1 MRNWNLRFVTTEEW
15 NQSIASRLPM
25 RNWNIK
31 YNTQSDRNTDGFQT
45 TYEELKLGSNTQFQ
59 AHAMR
64 ASRLPMR
71 NWNLS
76 RHGNPPQPIMASRLP
91 MRNWNFFGRIVLL
104 CSQLR
109 LPDYLW
115 GIETRSWSD
124 TQNHSGDGFQ
134 TTYEELK
141 HDPEATPKTTAEMAS
156 RLPMRN
162 WNFPYRLTPY
172 PTWASRLPMRNWNFA
187 GSSRMD
193 WTRPL
198 PDYLWGIE
206 TLLLVLPADDL
217 MALASRLP
225 MRNWNSTFW
234 GF

>member
-1 MRNWNLRFVTTEEW
+1 MRNWNSPPLRF
-15 NQSIASRLPM
+15 SCPSP
-25 RNWNIK
+25 
-31 YNTQSDRNTDGFQT
+31 
-45 TYEELKLGSNTQFQ
+45 
-59 AHAMR
+59 

-71 NWNLS
+71 NWNLGQGFS
-76 RHGNPPQPIMASRLP
+76 YRPQ
-91 MRNWNFFGRIVLL
+91 LL
-104 CSQLR
+104 S

-115 GIETRSWSD
+115 GIETGARQAW
-124 TQNHSGDGFQ
+124 GLRRLGFQ